1 MAFVNTK
8 IKEVQI
14 KIVYYGAGRG
24 GKTTSL
30 ELIHELYDKRVSGKL
45 IELNTPEERTLFFDF
60 CSLNIGKV
68 KGYDFRIQLYTV
80 PGQKRLDAVRKLV
93 LRGVDGILFVL
104 DAMAVQKKNNIF
116 SFANLKE
123 NLAIYG
129 KKITDIPIVV
139 QYNKI
144 DLEED
149 GIVLSPFPELVN
161 ELSDDSNDLEL
172 LKKAPQ
178 IKTSA
183 TRGTNVVKALRK
195 IIMLVVDKNMS
206 LFKALE

>member
-30 ELIHELYDKRVSGKL
+30 EYIHEQYSRRVSGDL

-68 KGYDFRIQLYTV
+68 RGYDFRIQLYTV
-80 PGQKRLDAVRKLV
+80 PGQKRLDAVRNLV

-104 DAMAVQKKNNIF
+104 DAMAVQKKNNLF
-116 SFANLKE
+116 SFANLKD
-123 NLAIYG
+123 NLDIYG
-129 KKITDIPIVV
+129 KKVEDIPLVV

-149 GIVLSPFPELVN
+149 GIVLLSLEELLDD
-161 ELSDDSNDLEL
+161 LSEDKKDLEL
-172 LKKAPQ
+172 LKKAPH

-183 TRGTNVVKALRK
+183 TGGKNIVKALRE
-195 IIMLVVDKNMS
+195 IIMLVVDKNKSM
-206 LFKALE
+206 LRALK